1 MAKEWCVEGLSLKF
15 SINGTDITESGIAV
29 ISSTPSE
36 HVKVN
41 GHGVYSGVFK
51 GTFSGSTYNGYVQT
65 SPAEFSITCGAQYSK
80 DDNKAIML
88 IEDTQTVGPIPF
100 QLGQSSTSYYIKCE
114 VQDAGQTYIK
124 EL

>member
-15 SINGTDITESGIAV
+15 SINGTDVTESGVIS
-29 ISSTPSE
+29 ISSTPSA

-41 GHGVYSGVFK
+41 GHGVYSGIFNV
-51 GTFSGSTYNGYVQT
+51 TFSGSTYNGYVQT
-65 SPAEFSITCGAQYSK
+65 SPAVFAITCGAHYSK

-100 QLGQSSTSYYIKCE
+100 QLGQSSASYNIKCE
-114 VQDAGQTYIK
+114 VKDAGQTYVK